1 MAPYSAQL
9 ACHPQPPVR
18 DGFLDSGGDGLAAGV
33 TQDVTWSPRNG
44 RPPERGVERERAS
57 RSGEASR
64 GPGASACGLDVAIA
78 RGRLRHESFQQLA
91 HRLRHLVHGTIE
103 GDFVGL
109 RWLREA
115 AQLSHELQRRGAD
128 LIVGGRRREVVQGL
142 DASTHE
148 RSSRSKDPSDHVE
161 LTEVAFDRLLGGEV
175 ETPAFQPHHFCS
187 VTLRSS
193 VTTAWPA
200 LNSGEYLPAME

>member
-1 MAPYSAQL
+1 L
-9 ACHPQPPVR
+9 
-18 DGFLDSGGDGLAAGV
+18 
-33 TQDVTWSPRNG
+33 SPRNG

-64 GPGASACGLDVAIA
+64 RPGASPCGLDVAIA
-78 RGRLRHESFQQLA
+78 RGPLCHESLQQLP

-148 RSSRSKDPSDHVE
+148 RSSRSKDLSDHVE
-161 LTEVAFDRLLGGEV
+161 LTEAADEV
-175 ETPAFQPHHFCS
+175 PGRQETPAFQPHHFCS

-200 LNSGEYLPAME
+200 LNSGEYLPAM